1 MICPMCGSEMPE
13 GTKFCINCGT
23 PMQAPAPVQ
32 NTVPVQ
38 PAAPVQNAVP
48 VQPVTPAAPVQNT
61 VPVQP
66 VTPAAPV
73 QNTVPVQPV
82 TPTAPV
88 QNTVPVQP
96 ATPVQNTVP
105 AQPVTPVQNAAPVQ
119 PATPVQN
126 TVPVQSATPVQNT
139 IPVQPV
145 TPMQNTVPAQP
156 VTPVQG
162 FQPGMQYQA
171 PLQQPGMQMS
181 QPVQQPPK
189 KKKKWPIAVAIIAI
203 LALLGGGGY
212 FAYEK
217 FFAGNNVADTDPVDD
232 PDDEPEDDPEDDP
245 EPEPEPVPTQ
255 AKQTIMLYIIGSD
268 LESESGLATEDLL
281 EIKKADLT
289 DDTNIVIQTGGCTN
303 WDNTFCKDN
312 VVQRFYYKD
321 GKFNELE
328 NLGKLSMASP
338 QTLADFV
345 TFSAEE
351 YPADDYILILWDH
364 GGGVPIGYGVDELFP
379 YENLYDYQIG
389 QALDSTGVHFDSI
402 IFDACNM
409 CTLEVCLALKNCTDY
424 LIGAESYVNG
434 TGLAY
439 TGWLNFLA
447 ESPVAS
453 GKYREHVVADYMDF
467 CQERGWVASMSV
479 ISLDHID
486 AVYDAYVN
494 YVGYLKKDLENRKY
508 ADLVSARDNCGVY
521 MGTDSVDLVTL
532 ANKYENSAS
541 TALINSVVNA
551 VDYTESDFAYGH
563 GITAY
568 YPYDLADYYDD
579 GRRTL
584 LELAYDSTIT
594 DFYDEYVSLAY
605 AYSYGVSNAER
616 YAGSW
621 YRDDIIS
628 SYINNGQTVAE
639 AEEFYLESHHAE
651 YADGIEHYYME
662 TGNIEWISCQ
672 SLLFIEGDNGE
683 FYYLGQD
690 EYGYFDS
697 DGDLVAETPDR
708 WTWINDRLACYIT
721 YDYYTDDETGDW
733 NQYGAIPCLIN
744 GVECYL
750 MAFYDQDN
758 PAGMITGYTIIDEER
773 DYYYDLKDDDL
784 IQLLWYDAAGD
795 KFVPVYD
802 EFTGSEVLLDFNEVD
817 LTSNTVYVVYEVI
830 DVYGNTYTSDAY
842 VYENGELARVEEY

>member
-1 MICPMCGSEMPE
+1 MCGSEMPE

-38 PAAPVQNAVP
+38 P
-48 VQPVTPAAPVQNT
+48 VTPIAPVQNT

-66 VTPAAPV
+66 QMNLQFTNP
-73 QNTVPVQPV
+73 Q
-82 TPTAPV
+82 
-88 QNTVPVQP
+88 
-96 ATPVQNTVP
+96 
-105 AQPVTPVQNAAPVQ
+105 
-119 PATPVQN
+119 
-126 TVPVQSATPVQNT
+126 
-139 IPVQPV
+139 
-145 TPMQNTVPAQP
+145 
-156 VTPVQG
+156 QG
-162 FQPGMQYQA
+162 MNFAGGMQPGMQYQA
-171 PLQQPGMQMS
+171 SLQQPGMQMGQPAS
-181 QPVQQPPK
+181 QPPR

-217 FFAGNNVADTDPVDD
+217 FFAGNDVADTEPDDD
-232 PDDEPEDDPEDDP
+232 PDDDPEDDP
-245 EPEPEPVPTQ
+245 DDPKPDPDPDPVPVQ
-255 AKQTIMLYIIGSD
+255 AKQTIMLYIIGSN

-312 VVQRFYYKD
+312 VVQRFCYKD

-328 NLGKLSMASP
+328 NLGKLSMVSP

-345 TFSAEE
+345 SFAAEE

-379 YENLYDYQIG
+379 YDNLYDYQIG

-409 CTLEVCLALKNCTDY
+409 CTLEVGLSLKNCTDY

-568 YPYDLADYYDD
+568 YPYDLADYYDE

-662 TGNIEWISCQ
+662 TSNIEWISCQ
-672 SLLFIEGDNGE
+672 SLLFIEGDGGE
-683 FYYLGQD
+683 LYYLGQD
-690 EYGYFDS
+690 EYGYFDT

-708 WTWINDRLACYIT
+708 WTWINDGLACYIT
-721 YDYYTDDETGDW
+721 YDYFTDEETGDW

-773 DYYYDLKDDDL
+773 EYYYDLKDDDV

-795 KFVPVYD
+795 KFVPMYD
-802 EFTGSEVLLDFNEVD
+802 EFPGSEVLLDFNEVD
-817 LTSNTVYVVYEVI
+817 LTSNTVYVVYEVM
-830 DVYGNTYTSDAY
+830 DAYGNTYTSDAY

>member
-23 PMQAPAPVQ
+23 PMQTAAPPVQ
-32 NTVPVQ
+32 NT
-38 PAAPVQNAVP
+38 AP

-66 VTPAAPV
+66 VTPVQNAAPVQPVTPV
-73 QNTVPVQPV
+73 QNTVPVQS
-82 TPTAPV
+82 
-88 QNTVPVQP
+88 

-255 AKQTIMLYIIGSD
+255 AKQTIMLYIIGSN
-268 LESESGLATEDLL
+268 LESESGLATADLL

-289 DDTNIVIQTGGCTN
+289 DDTNIIIQTGGCKD

-312 VVQRFYYKD
+312 VVQRFCYKD

-328 NLGKLSMASP
+328 NLGKLSMVSP
-338 QTLADFV
+338 ETLADFV
-345 TFSAEE
+345 TFAAEE

-379 YENLYDYQIG
+379 YDNLYDYQIG
-389 QALDSTGVHFDSI
+389 QALDSTGVHFDSV

-409 CTLEVCLALKNCTDY
+409 CTLEVGMSLKNCADY
-424 LIGAESYVNG
+424 LIGAESVVNG

-439 TGWLNFLA
+439 TNWLNLLA
-447 ESPVAS
+447 DSPAS
-453 GKYREHVVADYMDF
+453 TGKYREQVVADYMDF

-479 ISLDHID
+479 ISLSHID
-486 AVYDAYVN
+486 AVYDAYVS
-494 YVGYLKKDLENRKY
+494 YIGVLKRDLESQKY
-508 ADLVSARDNCGVY
+508 SSIVTARDSCGVY
-521 MGTDSVDLVTL
+521 LGTDSVDLVTL
-532 ANKYENSAS
+532 ANKYENNSS
-541 TALINSVVNA
+541 TSLINSVVNA
-551 VDYTESDFAYGH
+551 VDYTESDYAYGH

-568 YPYDLADYYDD
+568 YPYDMLTDYGY
-579 GRRTL
+579 GRQSL
-584 LELAYDSTIT
+584 VALEYDSTIM

-605 AYSYGVSNAER
+605 AYSYGVSDAER

-621 YRDDIIS
+621 FRDDIIS

-662 TGNIEWISCQ
+662 TSNIEWISCQ

-690 EYGYFDS
+690 EYGYFDT

-708 WTWINDRLACYIT
+708 WTWIHDGLACYIT
-721 YDYYTDDETGDW
+721 YDYFTDDETGDW

-758 PAGMITGYTIIDEER
+758 PAGMITGYTIIDEEG
-773 DYYYDLKDDDL
+773 DYYYDLADDDV
-784 IQLLWYDAAGD
+784 IQLLWYNATGD
-795 KFVPVYD
+795 EFIPVYD
-802 EFTGSEVLLDFNEVD
+802 TFSGSEALLDFNDVD

-830 DVYGNTYTSDAY
+830 DAYGNTYTSDAY